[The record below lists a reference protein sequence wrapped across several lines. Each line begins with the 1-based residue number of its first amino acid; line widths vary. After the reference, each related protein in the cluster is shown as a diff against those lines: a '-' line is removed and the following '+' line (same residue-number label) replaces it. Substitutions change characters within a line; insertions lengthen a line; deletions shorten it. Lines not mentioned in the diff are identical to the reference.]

1 LTNRLQIL
9 RSSTPGQIPT
19 AGTRLAG
26 EMWTNFPDLQLG
38 VIDTTKTA
46 QKLLA
51 VRFFATTANYAAGD
65 AVVRS
70 GEIYIA
76 KSSIT
81 AGAFNASQWNQIAW
95 LSDIPALYVLP
106 TASTSVLG
114 GVKIDGTTITIN
126 SGVISSAGLV
136 TVSSTAPSPVQNGA
150 LWYDLVGG
158 QLYAW
163 VNDGTS
169 SQWVVAVNQ
178 SVSGVYLPM
187 SGGTLTG
194 PLTLAADPINPL
206 DASTKQYVDARPTPI
221 NDNRIINGDM
231 RIDQRNA
238 GATTTPAAGT
248 YFIDR
253 WKFNASQAS
262 KISTRS
268 LPAQAPALALG
279 IGYQLT
285 VSTAAAYTP
294 AATDVFQ
301 IYQII
306 EADMVSDFAFG
317 TSGAQ
322 SVTLSFWVYST
333 VLTGTFSGSL
343 GNDTGGR
350 SYPFTFSVPTAATW
364 TRIVVTIPGDTGGTW
379 VLQGNGAGVILHF
392 DLGSGANLRGPAG
405 AWASANYVGATGSVS
420 PVATASQATVFA
432 NVKLEVGSIATPFN
446 RQTMAKSLTDCQR
459 YYQTTGGTYGT
470 FFCGNVTTSVA
481 YIYVARYLAPMRANP
496 TVVLT
501 NMSASGFPATV
512 GGIGSNSSQG
522 FSENRTANA
531 TVNAGY
537 FGSSYTADAEL

>member
-76 KSSIT
+76 KSAIT

-114 GVKIDGTTITIN
+114 GVKIDGTTITIS

-194 PLTLAADPINPL
+194 PLTLAADPVNPL
-206 DASTKQYVDARPTPI
+206 DASTKQYVDARLPSL

-238 GATTTPAAGT
+238 GASGT
-248 YFIDR
+248 AIGVYTVDR
-253 WKFNASQAS
+253 WMYGATQAS
-262 KISTRS
+262 KVTWQGQ
-268 LPAQAPALALG
+268 PVGAPGFSRGLG
-279 IGYQLT
+279 IT
-285 VSTAAAYTP
+285 SSSAY
-294 AATDVFQ
+294 ALLAGDSFSLQQRLEGDAVTDFQ
-301 IYQII
+301 WGS
-306 EADMVSDFAFG
+306 AN
-317 TSGAQ
+317 AQ
-322 SVTLSFWVYST
+322 PVTLSFWANASIA
-333 VLTGTFSGSL
+333 GTYSGSIR
-343 GNDTGGR
+343 NYAVTR
-350 SYPFTFSVPTAATW
+350 SYPFTYTLAANTW
-364 TRIVVTIPGDTGGTW
+364 TKIAITIPGDTGGTW
-379 VLQGNGAGVILHF
+379 VMSGNAGAVSVAF
-392 DLGSGANLRGPAG
+392 DLGSGATFRGPAN
-405 AWASANYVGATGSVS
+405 AWAAGNYIGVTGSVS
-420 PVATASQATVFA
+420 VVSTNAATFFLTG
-432 NVKLEVGSIATPFN
+432 VKLEIGSIATPYN
-446 RQTMAKSLTDCQR
+446 QQSLAKSLTDCQR

-481 YIYVARYLAPMRANP
+481 YIYVARYLVPMRANP

-501 NMSASGFPATV
+501 NMSAAGFPATA
-512 GGIGSNSSQG
+512 GAIGSNSSQS